1 MEQRQGR
8 QPIFELEEERE
19 AAKIKVIGLG
29 GGGSNAVNRM
39 IGAQFT
45 GVEFAVANTDLQAL
59 RASPAAVKLQLGARL
74 TAGLG
79 AGSDPEIGKNAAL
92 EDRERIQKVIEGADM
107 VFVTA
112 GLGGGTGTGSAP
124 VVAAV
129 AKELGIL
136 TVAVVTKPFAFEGRK
151 RALQAEAGMAELR
164 AVVDTLIA
172 IPNQRLLAVVDRG
185 TPLLEAFKVA
195 DTVLLQAVQGIS
207 DLILVPGL
215 INLDFADVR
224 TIMSGMGM
232 ALMGAGVG
240 RGEHRAI
247 DAAQKAVASPL
258 LDDTSIEGA
267 KGILINFTGG
277 SDLSIHEV
285 EEAARIVQEAAHEE
299 ANIIFGAVIDPT
311 LEDEV
316 RITVIATGF
325 TERKEAAGPG
335 PKVVEIAEG
344 AARHGPAQQG
354 MAPPDLRGAGRRGG
368 LLVRG
373 RPRRPGLPP
382 PPGRLERS
390 PRKRGLDSA
399 RASRWPLPLG
409 SKRGLRRRSRR
420 SERRSHRLVDGE
432 LLEGTC
438 NTWSS
443 SIFGTGIRCRCIGAF
458 ASRGGW
464 RRTDFAM

>member
-1 MEQRQGR
+1 MEHTQGR
-8 QPIFELEEERE
+8 RPVFELEEERE

-29 GGGSNAVNRM
+29 GGGS
-39 IGAQFT
+39 IGT
-45 GVEFAVANTDLQAL
+45 
-59 RASPAAVKLQLGARL
+59 RL
-74 TAGLG
+74 TGGLG
-79 AGSDPEIGKNAAL
+79 AGSDPEVGKNAAL
-92 EDRERIQKVIEGADM
+92 EDREEIKKVLEGADM

-124 VVAAV
+124 IVASV

-232 ALMGAGVG
+232 ALMGTGTG
-240 RGEHRAI
+240 KGEHRAL

-258 LDDTSIEGA
+258 LDETSIEGA
-267 KGILINFTGG
+267 RGILINFTGG
-277 SDLSIHEV
+277 LDLSIHEV

-299 ANIIFGAVIDPT
+299 ANIIFGAVLDES
-311 LEDEV
+311 LADEV

-325 TERKEAAGPG
+325 TERKETSLPG
-335 PKVVEIAEG
+335 PKVVPIPSGPRSTTPNKDWRRRIADLRAEG
-344 AARHGPAQQG
+344 EEQPEEDLDVPAF
-354 MAPPDLRGAGRRGG
+354 
-368 LLVRG
+368 
-373 RPRRPGLPP
+373 
-382 PPGRLERS
+382 
-390 PRKRGLDSA
+390 
-399 RASRWPLPLG
+399 
-409 SKRGLRRRSRR
+409 LRRQA
-420 SERRSHRLVDGE
+420 D
-432 LLEGTC
+432 
-438 NTWSS
+438 
-443 SIFGTGIRCRCIGAF
+443 
-458 ASRGGW
+458 
-464 RRTDFAM
+464 

>member
-1 MEQRQGR
+1 MAETRGR
-8 QPIFELEEERE
+8 QPVFELEEERE

-39 IGAQFT
+39 IGAEYS
-45 GVEFAVANTDLQAL
+45 GVEFIVANTDLQAL
-59 RASPAAVKLQLGARL
+59 RASPADVKLQLGARL

-79 AGSDPEIGKNAAL
+79 AGSDPEVGKNAAL
-92 EDRERIQKVIEGADM
+92 EDRERIQTVLEGADM

-124 VVAAV
+124 IVAQV
-129 AKELGIL
+129 AKDLGIL
-136 TVAVVTKPFAFEGRK
+136 TVAVVTKPFAFEGKK
-151 RALQAEAGMAELR
+151 RAQQAEAGLADLR
-164 AVVDTLIA
+164 QVVDTLIT

-224 TIMSGMGM
+224 AIMSGMGM

-240 RGEHRAI
+240 KGEHRAI

-311 LEDEV
+311 LQDEV

-325 TERKEAAGPG
+325 TEKKEAANPG
-335 PKVVEIAEG
+335 NKVVEMPK
-344 AARHGPAQQG
+344 GP
-354 MAPPDLRGAGRRGG
+354 
-368 LLVRG
+368 
-373 RPRRPGLPP
+373 
-382 PPGRLERS
+382 RS
-390 PRKRGLDSA
+390 PFPAPKDWRRRLADVRADTDAPMEEDLDVPA
-399 RASRWPLPLG
+399 F
-409 SKRGLRRRSRR
+409 LRRQA
-420 SERRSHRLVDGE
+420 D
-432 LLEGTC
+432 
-438 NTWSS
+438 
-443 SIFGTGIRCRCIGAF
+443 
-458 ASRGGW
+458 
-464 RRTDFAM
+464 